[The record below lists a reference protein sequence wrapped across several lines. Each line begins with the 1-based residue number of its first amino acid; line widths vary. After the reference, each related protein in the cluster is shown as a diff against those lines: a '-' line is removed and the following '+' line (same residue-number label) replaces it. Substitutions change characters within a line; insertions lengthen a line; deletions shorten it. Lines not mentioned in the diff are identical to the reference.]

1 MENLNENE
9 NNLISALTKW
19 KLDRI
24 DYEEIIST
32 LAKNGRPDLIQVFKK
47 SLEEDPDPD
56 FNPDSESESCS
67 DTDSDTGEGE
77 ELVVGTTQDGF
88 KYFE

>member
-47 SLEEDPDPD
+47 SLEEDPD